1 MKFRMAIY
9 ICICLVGLGFTVMA
23 QDNFGRGRI
32 SGVVVDEN
40 GAPVEDALVVAESQ
54 KGGTKLEERSD
65 NKGRFAIAGL
75 GTGVWRVT
83 ASKSGYLNSEVK
95 MNVKQLSA
103 NPPVTFT
110 LNKIKGVAAV
120 TSDKESAA
128 LFDQG
133 NALLN
138 QGNYEEALRVFE
150 EFAGKYPE
158 VYQVRLNIGTCHLKA
173 GDPDKAQAE
182 FQLVLDKVLAAHG
195 DYKKDAATAQRAFS
209 GLGEVALQKGD
220 FETGQ
225 KFFSQALDISPKDEV
240 AAYNVGEIFFS
251 NQKIDE
257 AIRYL
262 ELAVQIK
269 PDWPKPY
276 LRLGYVYLNKGEM
289 TKALESFNKFVQL
302 DPENPEVS
310 QVKNIIVT
318 IEKMKK

>member
-1 MKFRMAIY
+1 MKFRMAILLA
-9 ICICLVGLGFTVMA
+9 ICLAGLGIAVTS

-40 GAPVEDALVVAESQ
+40 SAPVEDALVVAESQ
-54 KGGTKLEERSD
+54 QGGTKLEDRSD

-75 GTGVWRVT
+75 GTGIWRVA
-83 ASKSGYLNSEVK
+83 ASKNGYLNSEVR

-103 NPPVTFT
+103 NPPITFT
-110 LNKIKGVAAV
+110 LTKIKGVAAV

-133 NALLN
+133 NVLLE
-138 QGNYEEALRVFE
+138 QGNYEEAMRVFE

-158 VYQVRLNIGTCHLKA
+158 VYQVHLNIGTCYLRA
-173 GDPDKAQAE
+173 GGLDKAQAE
-182 FQLVLDKVLAAHG
+182 FQLVLDKVMAAHG

-220 FETGQ
+220 LETAQ
-225 KFFSQALDISPKDEV
+225 TLFSQALDISPKDEV

-257 AIRYL
+257 AIRYF

-269 PDWPKPY
+269 PDWSKPY
-276 LRLGYVYLNKGEM
+276 LRLGYVYLNKGDM
-289 TKALESFNKFVQL
+289 TRALESFNKFVQL

-310 QVKNIIVT
+310 QVKNIIAT

>member
-1 MKFRMAIY
+1 MKFNPAI
-9 ICICLVGLGFTVMA
+9 CLTICLVGLGLTA
-23 QDNFGRGRI
+23 TPQEDFGRGRI

-40 GAPVEDALVVAESQ
+40 GAPVEDALVLAESQ
-54 KGGTKLEERSD
+54 RGGTKLEGRSD

-75 GTGVWRVT
+75 GTGAWRIT
-83 ASKSGYLNSEVK
+83 ASKSGYINSEVM
-95 MNVKQLSA
+95 MNVKQLST
-103 NPPVTFT
+103 NPPITFT

-128 LFDQG
+128 LFEQG
-133 NALLN
+133 SALIN
-138 QGNYEEALRVFE
+138 QGNYEEALKVFE

-158 VYQVRLNIGTCHLKA
+158 IYQVHLNIGTCYLKM
-173 GDPDKAQAE
+173 GELDNAQAE
-182 FQLVLDKVLAAHG
+182 FQRVLDRVLAAHG
-195 DYKKDAATAQRAFS
+195 DYKKDAAAAQKAYS
-209 GLGEVALQKGD
+209 GLGEVALRKDD

-225 KFFSQALDISPKDEV
+225 KYFSQALDISPEDEV

-257 AIRYL
+257 AIRYF
-262 ELAVQIK
+262 ELAVEIK
-269 PDWPKPY
+269 PDWSKPY
-276 LRLGYVYLNKGEM
+276 LRLGYVYLNKGDM

-310 QVKNIIVT
+310 QVKSIIAT